1 MGNCPPGEMSYD
13 ILSRPL
19 PGYQHCGTIRVS
31 YYISPG
37 VQVGVSRV
45 LVGWVGGLGSVS
57 YTHLTLPTSVAV

>member
-37 VQVGVSRV
+37 VQVGVGRGW
-45 LVGWVGGLGSVS
+45 LVGWVV
-57 YTHLTLPTSVAV
+57 